1 MQLHLLRIMS
11 GESSFICFD
20 SELCTSACTF
30 EVQFLDIDSENWIFY
45 DKLDSSAKRS
55 KLKWMSIQQDKNIHL
70 FLNSQSA
77 EQICKRLFLLSE
89 QDKLR
94 KLPHYKLFGRIS
106 HASSAKD
113 GQTASNIYINIYH
126 FQSLVFQYI
135 CTRFCVC
142 IYTRA
147 EKKKQEEVSNF
158 AKYIK
163 LQDSS
168 KFVLI

>member
-11 GESSFICFD
+11 GESSFIYFD

-45 DKLDSSAKRS
+45 DKLDSSAKRR

-113 GQTASNIYINIYH
+113 GQTASNIYINISLSITCIPVHMHAFLCVYIH
-126 FQSLVFQYI
+126 KGGEEEARRGFQL
-135 CTRFCVC
+135 C
-142 IYTRA
+142 
-147 EKKKQEEVSNF
+147 
-158 AKYIK
+158 
-163 LQDSS
+163 
-168 KFVLI
+168 

>member
-1 MQLHLLRIMS
+1 MS
-11 GESSFICFD
+11 GESSFIYFD

-113 GQTASNIYINIYH
+113 GQTASNIYINISLSITCIPVHMHAFLCVYIH
-126 FQSLVFQYI
+126 EGGEEEARRGFQL
-135 CTRFCVC
+135 C
-142 IYTRA
+142 
-147 EKKKQEEVSNF
+147 
-158 AKYIK
+158 
-163 LQDSS
+163 
-168 KFVLI
+168 

>member
-11 GESSFICFD
+11 GESSFIYFD

-77 EQICKRLFLLSE
+77 EQICKRLFLL
-89 QDKLR
+89 
-94 KLPHYKLFGRIS
+94 
-106 HASSAKD
+106 
-113 GQTASNIYINIYH
+113 
-126 FQSLVFQYI
+126 
-135 CTRFCVC
+135 
-142 IYTRA
+142 
-147 EKKKQEEVSNF
+147 
-158 AKYIK
+158 
-163 LQDSS
+163 
-168 KFVLI
+168 LI

>member
-1 MQLHLLRIMS
+1 MTNLILVLKEVSSS
-11 GESSFICFD
+11 GWASNKTKTFIY
-20 SELCTSACTF
+20 SL
-30 EVQFLDIDSENWIFY
+30 I
-45 DKLDSSAKRS
+45 
-55 KLKWMSIQQDKNIHL
+55 
-70 FLNSQSA
+70 LNLQNRFASGYFSY
-77 EQICKRLFLLSE
+77 LSE